1 MKLVAAGVRFI
12 LLTALALAAVFA
24 LIGFV
29 VVRAAGLGGAGQGIG
44 WGMCIGGA
52 AIAFLVGQS
61 GSPTRMA
68 REGRWINFTP
78 GGAAAHFWGR
88 NPALP
93 QSPLWAAAA
102 GLIVFA
108 GGIAV
113 VALTY

>member
-1 MKLVAAGVRFI
+1 MKLVAAGVRFV
-12 LLTALALAAVFA
+12 LVVALGIAAASA

-29 VVRAAGLGGAGQGIG
+29 VARAAGIGGAAQGIG

-52 AIAFLVGQS
+52 AIAFVVGQS

-68 REGRWINFTP
+68 REGRWINYTP

-102 GLIVFA
+102 GLLVFA

>member
-1 MKLVAAGVRFI
+1 MKLVAAGVRFV
-12 LLTALALAAVFA
+12 LVVALVIAGASA

-29 VVRAAGLGGAGQGIG
+29 VARAAGIGAAAQGIG

-52 AIAFLVGQS
+52 VIAFLVGQS

-68 REGRWINFTP
+68 REGRWINYTP
-78 GGAAAHFWGR
+78 GGAAAHLWGR

-102 GLIVFA
+102 GLLVLA

-113 VALTY
+113 IALTY